1 MNTKNILIL
10 VFAVLLT
17 LTGLSCGK
25 SSTDTA
31 SKTSGSEATTQSAS
45 CADKSVAGKSYSAL
59 GTENLTINSKS
70 YSFCCWETAT
80 SSGTRKICADKNS
93 GPIGYETGVLFEKS
107 KTSAAYI
114 KSMET
119 YLNDGKSCQQQYNS
133 DGSAGALSCK

>member
-17 LTGLSCGK
+17 LTGSSCGK
-25 SSTDTA
+25 SSTNTT
-31 SKTSGSEATTQSAS
+31 STTSGTEASTSSAS
-45 CADKSVAGKSYSAL
+45 CADKSVAGKSYTAL
-59 GTENLTINSKS
+59 GTENLTINNVS
-70 YSFCCWETAT
+70 YSLCCWETAT

-93 GPIGYETGVLFEKS
+93 GPVGYDTGVLFEKS

-119 YLNDGKSCQQQYNS
+119 YESDGKSCQQQYNS